1 MSNRCIAM
9 KITEALLA
17 EHQVFHS
24 LFDHVE
30 RALPRLKTLAEIKVL
45 AALIEGPLKAHSDAE
60 DELLFAPLEH
70 CIEQLGQADTFHQEH
85 EEIDRSL
92 SQVRR
97 IREVAKARKLLLA
110 AVLASRSHFNK
121 EERIVFPLAEKSLSP
136 RTLQNLGAAWA
147 RRREEP

>member
-1 MSNRCIAM
+1 M

-30 RALPRLKTLAEIKVL
+30 RALPRLKTLGEIKVL
-45 AALIEGPLKAHSDAE
+45 AALIEASLKAHSDAE

-70 CIEQLGQADTFHQEH
+70 CIEQLGQADTFHKEH
-85 EEIDRSL
+85 EEIDHSL
-92 SQVRR
+92 GQVRR
-97 IREVAKARKLLLA
+97 AREVAKARKLLLT
-110 AVLASRSHFNK
+110 AVLASRRHFNK

-147 RRREEP
+147 RRREDA

>member
-1 MSNRCIAM
+1 M

-45 AALIEGPLKAHSDAE
+45 AALIEASLKAHSDAE

-70 CIEQLGQADTFHQEH
+70 CIEQLGQADTFHKEH

-92 SQVRR
+92 GQVRR
-97 IREVAKARKLLLA
+97 AREVAQARKLLLT
-110 AVLASRSHFNK
+110 AVLASRRHFNK

-147 RRREEP
+147 RRREDA